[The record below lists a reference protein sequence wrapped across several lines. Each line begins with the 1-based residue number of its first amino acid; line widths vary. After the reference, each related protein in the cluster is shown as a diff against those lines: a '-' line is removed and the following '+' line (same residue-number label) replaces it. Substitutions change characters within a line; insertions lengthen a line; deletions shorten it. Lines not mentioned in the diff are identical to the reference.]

1 MRNLLALMIL
11 VGSAHAAAA
20 FGVVL
25 TTTTAKTRI
34 EILDLPDA
42 KDLYLVTWEA
52 LPGATPAGA
61 MVFYKDQGSSETRY
75 FAVGGGGVFSI
86 VDRGGR
92 TLISGTVVP
101 VYDVIARDPDHP
113 TKMVVESGN
122 KLDANVM
129 LAKYGAFEHVATP
142 GESKAAID
150 AAVGS
155 AAARLNKTCGAH
167 VAPQLDWDTFTR
179 ANKLAL
185 AKQAVA
191 IFEALEPLCNDKA
204 YRAAVVALSAVR
216 VEWKADAG
224 GLALKTGGATLTATF
239 SDASFNPRETAHQWM
254 TNHL

>member
-25 TTTTAKTRI
+25 TNTTSKTRI
-34 EILDLPDA
+34 EIVDLPDS
-42 KDLYLVTWEA
+42 KDLFLVTWEA
-52 LPGATPAGA
+52 LPGAIPAGA
-61 MVFYKDQGSSETRY
+61 MVFYKDQGSNETRY
-75 FAVGGGGVFSI
+75 FAVGGGGVLSI
-86 VDRGGR
+86 VDRGGH
-92 TLISGTVVP
+92 TLISGTIVP
-101 VYDVIARDPDHP
+101 VYDVISHDPDHP
-113 TKMVVESGN
+113 AKMVVESGN

-129 LAKYGAFEHVATP
+129 LAKYGAFEHVAAP
-142 GESKAAID
+142 SESKAAIE

-167 VAPQLDWDTFTR
+167 VAPQLDWDTFVK

-185 AKQAVA
+185 AKQAIA
-191 IFEALEPLCNDKA
+191 IFEALEPLCTDKD
-204 YRAAVVALSAVR
+204 YRAGVQALSSVR
-216 VEWKADAG
+216 VEWKTDAG

-239 SDASFNPRETAHQWM
+239 SEASFNPRETAHQWL

>member
-1 MRNLLALMIL
+1 MRKLLALMIL
-11 VGSAHAAAA
+11 VGSAHVAAA

-25 TTTTAKTRI
+25 TTTTSKTRI
-34 EILDLPDA
+34 EMVDLPDS
-42 KDLYLVTWEA
+42 KDLFLVTWEA

-61 MVFYKDQGSSETRY
+61 MVFYKDQGGNETRY
-75 FAVGGGGVFSI
+75 FAVGGGGVFAI

-92 TLISGTVVP
+92 TLISGTIVP

-113 TKMVVESGN
+113 TKMVVESGG

-142 GESKAAID
+142 SEGKAAID

-155 AAARLNKTCGAH
+155 AATHLNKTCGAH

-179 ANKLAL
+179 ANKLVL
-185 AKQAVA
+185 AKQAIA
-191 IFEALEPLCNDKA
+191 IFEALEPLCNDKDF
-204 YRAAVVALSAVR
+204 RAAVQALSAVR

-224 GLALKTGGATLTATF
+224 GLALKTGSATLTATF
-239 SDASFNPRETAHQWM
+239 SDASFNPRETAHQWL